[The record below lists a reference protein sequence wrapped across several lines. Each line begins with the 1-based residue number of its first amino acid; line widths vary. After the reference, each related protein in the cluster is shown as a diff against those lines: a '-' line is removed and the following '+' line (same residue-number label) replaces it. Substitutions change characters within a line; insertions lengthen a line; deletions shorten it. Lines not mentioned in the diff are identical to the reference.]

1 MAHDGSEHCADERLD
16 AEGEVAVA
24 RLVMGGGD
32 LDHAARHL
40 ADALASDP
48 RLPDAHEALAEL
60 VAHAG
65 GPEHALRRFEPEP
78 ERTFIGTVA
87 ARAHV
92 CAMAGRWDE
101 AVQELFAVAAHEP
114 HRPWLDVAWLHRP
127 DLPDLLT
134 PNAAAIAAARFAQPL
149 ADPVEEGE
157 RPPLLPALDLLRGC
171 VARHPEH
178 AMLLWCGSTLA
189 RRLGAFDEAVTWAQ
203 RSFDIEPTHQ
213 AAVVKGYALRTA
225 GRRDEALAAWQREA
239 ARTPEDHDLFLDI
252 ADLLE
257 AMGRPAEGL
266 EWAQRA
272 VEANPEHPKALATA
286 LGLRHV
292 VDDDVRHLVALA
304 DHLRDRPDHG
314 YAADVLARRGWG
326 RSWLGRVPDPTEAVV
341 NLLSEVLENREPAPD
356 AALNVTVSALE
367 PPSALLALRS
377 AFPLA
382 SVTAE
387 EVPEP
392 DLRQPIGEV
401 RHTVWT
407 YDGLVARPA
416 VPPPSAEAAEAVR
429 GVASFRWPSLPAA
442 YDRAVVLSALD
453 PRDLLGVLVH
463 PPAPAAD
470 EMGRALARHAP
481 ELWVRAVQAWA
492 CLGLAHHRADVP
504 WPASRR
510 REILA
515 DLLNGPEDW
524 VSEAAGLALV
534 ATAWVEPTTR
544 ADVQELVVR
553 RMLDAAKARRTREVT
568 VLASL
573 CELVLALPDAD
584 ARFTALARDLLASQ
598 RAPVG
603 G

>member
-1 MAHDGSEHCADERLD
+1 MGHEGSEHCADERLD
-16 AEGEVAVA
+16 AGGEVALA
-24 RLVMGGGD
+24 RLILAGGD

-40 ADALASDP
+40 ADALATDP

-60 VAHAG
+60 VARAG
-65 GPEHALRRFEPEP
+65 GPREALRHFEPEP
-78 ERTFIGTVA
+78 ERAFIGTVA
-87 ARAHV
+87 AHAHL
-92 CAMAGRWDE
+92 CAMAGHWDQ

-127 DLPDLLT
+127 DLPDLLD
-134 PNAAAIAAARFAQPL
+134 PDAAAIAVARFAQPL
-149 ADPVEEGE
+149 ADPVEPAE
-157 RPPLLPALDLLRGC
+157 RPPLLPALTLLRGC

-189 RRLGAFDEAVTWAQ
+189 RRLGAFDEAVAWAQ
-203 RSFDIEPTHQ
+203 RSFDVEPTHQ
-213 AAVVKGYALRTA
+213 AAVMKGYALRTA
-225 GRRDEALAAWQREA
+225 GRPDDALATWQREA
-239 ARTPEDHDLFLDI
+239 ARTPDDLDLFLDI

-272 VEANPEHPKALATA
+272 ADANPEHPKALATA

-314 YAADVLARRGWG
+314 YAADVLARRARG
-326 RSWLGRVPDPTEAVV
+326 RSWLGRVPDPTEAVA
-341 NLLSEVLENREPAPD
+341 NLLGEVLEQHEPAPE
-356 AALNVTVSALE
+356 AVLNVTLSALE

-382 SVTAE
+382 SVTPEHA
-387 EVPEP
+387 PEP
-392 DLRQPIGEV
+392 DLRLPVREV

-407 YDGLVARPA
+407 YDGLLARPA
-416 VPPPSAEAAEAVR
+416 VPPPAPEAAEAVR
-429 GVASFRWPSLPAA
+429 GVAAFRWPSLPAA

-463 PPAPAAD
+463 PPVPPDD
-470 EMGRALARHAP
+470 EVGRALARHAP
-481 ELWVRAVQAWA
+481 QLWVRAVQAWA
-492 CLGLAHHRADVP
+492 CLGLAHHRADEP

-534 ATAWVEPTTR
+534 ATAWVQPATR
-544 ADVQELVVR
+544 ADVRELVVR
-553 RMLDAAKARRTREVT
+553 RLLDAARARQTREVT

-573 CELVLALPDAD
+573 CELALAVPDLDDPFA
-584 ARFTALARDLLASQ
+584 ALARDVLAAE
-598 RAPVG
+598 RPPAEG
-603 G
+603 